1 MPLFRPMNNSLFFSS
16 YRRQDDRGGG
26 DLYMSMKDAKG
37 QWQPAK
43 NMRMLNSDKLDYCPF
58 ESFDRKILFF
68 TSEKHGLKQSYQEKR
83 ADYEQLIK

>member
-1 MPLFRPMNNSLFFSS
+1 
-16 YRRQDDRGGG
+16 
-26 DLYMSMKDAKG
+26 MSMKDAKG

-83 ADYEQLIK
+83 ADYEQLIKEFSQPLNGGGNIYWIRFEEALKMFQ